1 MNLRIIVGAFLLC
14 GVLVMPAMAQTSLPD
29 FFSDGMVLQ
38 QQTDAPIWGMDKPFA
53 KVKVKASWG
62 KKASTTADA
71 RGRWKLSLPT
81 PAPGGPYTVTI
92 VAGNTIE
99 LKDVLIGEV
108 WLCSGQSNMQMPV
121 KGNANQPVI
130 GSNEAILNSSNP
142 KIRFYNTARAYSL
155 QPQYNAKGE
164 WKAANP
170 DNTPRFSATAYFF
183 ARKINSVLNV
193 PVGIIHSSWGA
204 STIESWMDS
213 VTLSAF
219 PQVTIPAQL
228 PEKNPN
234 QTPMLLYNGMIHPY
248 VGYGM
253 KGVLWYQGESNREN
267 AKDYTALFTA
277 MIGAWRQQWQQG
289 DFPFYFVQIA
299 PFEPGTVNAAYLRQA
314 QLRTMQQVKNTGMVV
329 TLDIGEK
336 NMIHPAEKETV
347 GVRLAYWALA
357 KNYGINN
364 IAFSGPV
371 FKEIVNKANGKLLLQ
386 FDYAE
391 NGLASFGKPLQGF
404 EVAGDDGQF
413 YPAKAQ
419 IVADKPGQL
428 TVWSEQV
435 PNPVQVRYAFTNW
448 AEASLF
454 NTAGLPASSFTTSDR

>member
-1 MNLRIIVGAFLLC
+1 MKLTIIIGAFLFC
-14 GVLVMPAMAQTSLPD
+14 QVLVIPAIGQIVLPD
-29 FFSDGMVLQ
+29 FFSNGMVLQ
-38 QQTDAPIWGMDKPFA
+38 QQTAAPIWGTDKPFT

-62 KKASTTADA
+62 QQISTSADEK
-71 RGRWKLSLPT
+71 GHWKVALPT
-81 PAPGGPYTVTI
+81 PAAGGPFTLAI
-92 VAGNTIE
+92 AGSNKIE
-99 LKDVLIGEV
+99 LQDVLIGEV

-121 KGNANQPVI
+121 KGNVNQPVI
-130 GSNEAILNSSNP
+130 GSNEAILNSTNAR
-142 KIRFYNTARAYSL
+142 IREFNTGRAFSL
-155 QPQYNAKGE
+155 QPQYNAKGS
-164 WKAANP
+164 WKAARP
-170 DNTPRFSATAYFF
+170 ANTPNFSATAYFF
-183 ARKINSVLNV
+183 AKKINAVLNV
-193 PVGIIHSSWGA
+193 PVGIIHTSWGA

-219 PQVTIPAQL
+219 PQVTIPKQL

-234 QTPMLLYNGMIHPY
+234 QTPMLLYNGMIHPF

-299 PFEPGTVNAAYLRQA
+299 PFEPGVVNAAHLRQA
-314 QLRTMQQVKNTGMVV
+314 QLQTMLQVKNTGMAV

-357 KNYGINN
+357 KNYGFSN
-364 IAFSGPV
+364 IAYSGPI
-371 FKEIVNKANGKLLLQ
+371 FKQILTKANGKLLLQ

-413 YPAKAQ
+413 YLAKAQ
-419 IVADKPGQL
+419 IVTDKAGQL
-428 TVWSEQV
+428 SVWSEQV
-435 PNPVQVRYAFTNW
+435 PNPTQVRYAYSNW
-448 AEASLF
+448 VEASLF
-454 NTAGLPASSFTTSDR
+454 NTAGLPASSFTSADK